1 MNENTYNG
9 EVFYNHA
16 GGAAY
21 QPVPNFGHM
30 TIANGALLKLVQVIT
45 AEHKDKPV
53 RINEVYT

>member
-1 MNENTYNG
+1 MTISNSE
-9 EVFYNHA
+9 FPHA

-53 RINEVYT
+53 RINEVCTYR

>member
-1 MNENTYNG
+1 MKM
-9 EVFYNHA
+9 VKFSDFHNHA

-53 RINEVYT
+53 RINEVRNNN